1 MEAGMKTLKTALIVV
16 IALCVGGAGTYI
28 ALPFLKSLRAVFEW
42 DRVEKQTLTLLQ
54 SEAMA
59 FLVTDRIASQI
70 VVSVSESNI
79 LLGQREG
86 YLIGTARL
94 YYGID
99 MKELTGNSISRRENQ
114 IVVTLPPAKE
124 LDFAVD
130 LESLHFIAK
139 MSWTVALVDW
149 LKGKDMYAELRAQF
163 KPKAIAFM
171 KQNSM
176 IPDRQRL
183 LARLNSMSS
192 VLTEN
197 LGLKVNFE

>member
-1 MEAGMKTLKTALIVV
+1 MRTLKTTLIVV
-16 IALCVGGAGTYI
+16 IALCLGGAGTYI
-28 ALPFLKSLRAVFEW
+28 ALPLLKSLRAVFEW
-42 DRVEKQTLTLLQ
+42 ERVEKQTLTLLQ

-70 VVSVSESNI
+70 VVSVSENNV

-99 MKELTGNSISRRENQ
+99 MKELTKDSITLRNNQ
-114 IVVTLPPAKE
+114 IFVTLPPTKE

-130 LESLHFIAK
+130 LESLHFISK
-139 MSWTVALVDW
+139 MSGTVALVDW

-163 KPKAIAFM
+163 KPKAIEYM
-171 KQNSM
+171 KKNRM
-176 IPDRQRL
+176 IPDRQEIL
-183 LARLNSMSS
+183 GRLNTMSTL
-192 VLTEN
+192 LTEHI
-197 LGLKVNFE
+197 GLQVTFR

>member
-1 MEAGMKTLKTALIVV
+1 MKTLKTTLIVV
-16 IALCVGGAGTYI
+16 FALCIGGAGTYI
-28 ALPFLKSLRAVFEW
+28 ALPLLKSLRAVFEW
-42 DRVEKQTLTLLQ
+42 ERVEKQTLTILQ

-59 FLVTDRIASQI
+59 FLVTDRIATQI
-70 VVSVSESNI
+70 VVSVSENNV

-99 MKELTGNSISRRENQ
+99 MKELTKDSITLRNNQ
-114 IVVTLPPAKE
+114 IFVTLPPTKE

-130 LESLHFIAK
+130 LESLHFISK
-139 MSWTVALVDW
+139 MSGTVALVDW

-163 KPKAIAFM
+163 KPKALEFM
-171 KQNSM
+171 KQNGM

-183 LARLNSMSS
+183 LVRLNSMSS
-192 VLTEN
+192 MLTDS
-197 LGLKVNFE
+197 LGLKVKFE

>member
-1 MEAGMKTLKTALIVV
+1 MKTLKTTLIVV
-16 IALCVGGAGTYI
+16 IALCIGAAAAYI
-28 ALPFLKSLRAVFEW
+28 GLPFLKSMRAVFEW
-42 DRVEKQTLTLLQ
+42 ERVEKQTLTLLQ
-54 SEAMA
+54 SEAMV

-99 MKELTGNSISRRENQ
+99 MEELTGHSISLRENQ

-130 LESLHFIAK
+130 LESLQFISK
-139 MSWTVALVDW
+139 MSGTVALVDW
-149 LKGKDMYAELRAQF
+149 LQGKDMYAELRAQF

-171 KQNSM
+171 KQSSM

>member
-1 MEAGMKTLKTALIVV
+1 MKTLKTTLIVV
-16 IALCVGGAGTYI
+16 IALCIGAAAAYI
-28 ALPFLKSLRAVFEW
+28 GLPFLKSLRAVFEW
-42 DRVEKQTLTLLQ
+42 ERVEKQTLTILQ

-70 VVSVSESNI
+70 VVSVSENNI

-99 MKELTGNSISRRENQ
+99 MKELTKDSITLRNNQ
-114 IVVTLPPAKE
+114 IFVTLPPTKE

-130 LESLHFIAK
+130 LESLHFISK
-139 MSWTVALVDW
+139 MSGTVALVDW

-163 KPKAIAFM
+163 KPKALEFM
-171 KQNSM
+171 KQNGM
-176 IPDRQRL
+176 IPDRQRI
-183 LARLNSMSS
+183 LARLNSLSS
-192 VLTEN
+192 VFTEN
-197 LGLKVNFE
+197 LGLKVAFE

>member
-1 MEAGMKTLKTALIVV
+1 MRTLKTTLFIA
-16 IALCVGGAGTYI
+16 IALCIGGAGTYI
-28 ALPFLKSLRAVFEW
+28 ALPLLKSLRAVFEW
-42 DRVEKQTLTLLQ
+42 ERVEKQTLTILQ

-70 VVSVSESNI
+70 VVSVSENNV

-99 MKELTGNSISRRENQ
+99 MKELTKDSITLRNNQ
-114 IVVTLPPAKE
+114 IFVTLPPTKE

-130 LESLHFIAK
+130 LESLHFISK
-139 MSWTVALVDW
+139 MSGTVALVDW

-163 KPKAIAFM
+163 KPKALEFM
-171 KQNSM
+171 KQNGM
-176 IPDRQRL
+176 IPDRQRI

-197 LGLKVNFE
+197 LGPKVTFE